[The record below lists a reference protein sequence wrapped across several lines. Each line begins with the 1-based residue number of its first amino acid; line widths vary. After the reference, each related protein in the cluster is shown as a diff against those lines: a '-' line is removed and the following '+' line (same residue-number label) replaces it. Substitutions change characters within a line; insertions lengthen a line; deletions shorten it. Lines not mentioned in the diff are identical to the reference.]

1 MVRTRALRKV
11 VFGCVQCL
19 LEGRLDLRGA
29 CQQGIQAC
37 QYLYLR
43 MGFCK
48 DGLNIQGSLMG
59 PAGLIPYFQ
68 LYFECTKLDFTCST
82 TVVMCMTARRCC
94 AQVFVP
100 DPLAAN

>member
-59 PAGLIPYFQ
+59 PAGHMPYFQ
-68 LYFECTKLDFTCST
+68 LYFECIKLDFY
-82 TVVMCMTARRCC
+82 MFDHRCDVYDGSKMLC
-94 AQVFVP
+94 TGIRPRPFGS
-100 DPLAAN
+100 